1 MSNPPPSP
9 PPAAPPPSSEKKD
22 PPSIII
28 HEISEE
34 QKQLAQWFQE
44 QKFKSVDNLETAGR
58 ELIALTTTLMGLVLG
73 LLALNDDPSYL
84 DLLLNKFLAAGVVIG
99 LFITLILAV
108 AVIFPKQWNT
118 AENLLDEQARTFQKI
133 LTYKSQWLT
142 YSLIAFAVTMLL
154 AVGFM
159 LSAIFS
165 S

>member
-108 AVIFPKQWNT
+108 AVIFPKQWHT
-118 AENLLDEQARTFQKI
+118 AENLPDEQARTFQN
-133 LTYKSQWLT
+133 LLDYKSQRLT